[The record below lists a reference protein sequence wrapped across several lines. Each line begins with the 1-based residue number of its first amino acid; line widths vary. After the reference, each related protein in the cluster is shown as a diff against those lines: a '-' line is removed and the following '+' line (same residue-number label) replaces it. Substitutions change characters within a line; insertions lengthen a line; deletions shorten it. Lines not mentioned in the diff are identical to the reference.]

1 MTQPVRQRLLD
12 IMQQKKSNLAVA
24 ADVTSSHALLDIAEQ
39 VGSHICILKTH
50 IDIIN
55 DFTPKLIE
63 QLKEIA
69 YRKNFLLFEDRKFAD
84 IGHTTHLQFTQGIF
98 APAKWA
104 DLVTVH
110 ALPGPG
116 ILEAITQSCLEHEC
130 GVLLLLEMSSHA
142 NLLTPE
148 YSAHACQ
155 IASEFPNIITG
166 VIAQKATSNTPW
178 LTLTPGVK
186 MHPGQDSTGQR
197 YNTPETAI
205 MENRTDIIIVGRGVT
220 QASNPSV
227 SAEQFQIKGWQLYQQ
242 RVQNETNNQAI

>member
-1 MTQPVRQRLLD
+1 MTQPVRQRLLN
-12 IMQQKKSNLAVA
+12 IMQQKRSNLAVA

-39 VGSHICILKTH
+39 VGGHICILKTH

-69 YRKNFLLFEDRKFAD
+69 YRQNFLLFEDRKFAD

-98 APAKWA
+98 APCK
-104 DLVTVH
+104 VGR
-110 ALPGPG
+110 PGYCSCTTRTRHPRSYH
-116 ILEAITQSCLEHEC
+116 ESCLEHEC
-130 GVLLLLEMSSHA
+130 GILLLLEMSSHA

-148 YSAHACQ
+148 YSAHACK
-155 IASEFPNIITG
+155 IASDYPNIITG
-166 VIAQKATSNTPW
+166 VIAQKATSNAPW

-186 MHPGQDSTGQR
+186 MHPGQDNTGQR

-205 MENRTDIIIVGRGVT
+205 MENRTDIIIVGRGIT
-220 QASNPSV
+220 QASNLV
-227 SAEQFQIKGWQLYQQ
+227 ESAEQFQEKGWQLYQQ
-242 RVQNETNNQAI
+242 RVRNETNNQAI

>member
-1 MTQPVRQRLLD
+1 MTQPVRQRLLN
-12 IMQQKKSNLAVA
+12 IMQQKRSNLAVA

-39 VGSHICILKTH
+39 VGAHICILKTH

-55 DFTPKLIE
+55 DFTPTLIE

-84 IGHTTHLQFTQGIF
+84 IGHTTHLKFTQGIF

-116 ILEAITQSCLEHEC
+116 ILEAIAQSCLEHEC

-148 YSAHACQ
+148 YSAHACK
-155 IASEFPNIITG
+155 IASNFPNIVTG
-166 VIAQKATSNTPW
+166 VIAQKAILNTPW

-186 MHPGQDSTGQR
+186 MQLGQAKTGQR

-205 MENRTDIIIVGRGVT
+205 MDNGTDIIIVGRGIT
-220 QASNPSV
+220 QASNLV
-227 SAEQFQIKGWQLYQQ
+227 ESARKFQEKGWQLYEQ
-242 RVQNETNNQAI
+242 RLRNEANNTTT